1 MFVVFCCC
9 LCYVKW
15 QWVTNNTN
23 ENTSVNIYGLFQF
36 IVKGIQ
42 EHPYISETPE
52 AESVYANIS
61 ESSGKHGVEFTP
73 YLFTYAWPW
82 CFHFT

>member
-1 MFVVFCCC
+1 
-9 LCYVKW
+9 
-15 QWVTNNTN
+15 
-23 ENTSVNIYGLFQF
+23 LFQF

-42 EHPYISETPE
+42 EHPYLSETPE

-73 YLFTYAWPW
+73 YLFTYA
-82 CFHFT
+82 